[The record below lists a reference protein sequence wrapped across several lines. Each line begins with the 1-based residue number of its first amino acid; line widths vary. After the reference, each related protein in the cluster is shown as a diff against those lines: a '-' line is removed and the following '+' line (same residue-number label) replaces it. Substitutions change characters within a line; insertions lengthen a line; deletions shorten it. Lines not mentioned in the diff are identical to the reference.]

1 MGICIQS
8 AGLLTS
14 VQDRGRFGHQKDGL
28 SPAGAMD
35 LYSMRLANLLLDNE
49 LDEAVLE
56 TTFIGP
62 ELVFTESNYFAVTG
76 APMELHLNG
85 SPVPMGAAL
94 YAAAGSILTCGSVK
108 AGCRSYIAFAGG
120 MDVPVLDGSKSTL
133 LRNAIGGWQGR
144 KLKTGD
150 EIGFIHP
157 VVHLENAAVRYLPQ
171 SIENKPII
179 LRVIEGPQNDRFTQD
194 GLDTFYETE
203 YEVSQE
209 CDRMGSRLTGNKIEH
224 QTDGNIISDGIAL
237 GAIQVPT
244 SGLPIIMLSER
255 QSMGGYTKIAN
266 VISVDLPRIAQAI
279 PGTKVRFQK
288 VRVEEAEQLWMN
300 ELKQYEQIR
309 KHFEK
314 EHQKAFYFQE
324 KEHLI
329 SFGHRGMAV

>member
-120 MDVPVLDGSKSTL
+120 LDVPVLDGSKSTL

-157 VVHLENAAVRYLPQ
+157 VVHLENAEVRYLPQ

-324 KEHLI
+324 NEHLI

>member
-1 MGICIQS
+1 MGICIQN

-35 LYSMRLANLLLDNE
+35 LYSMRLANLLVDNP

-56 TTFIGP
+56 TTYIGP
-62 ELVFTESNYFAVTG
+62 ELHFTEANYFSVTG
-76 APMELHLNG
+76 APMDLHLNG

-94 YAAAGSILTCGSVK
+94 YAAAGSILTCGAVK

-120 MDVPVLDGSKSTL
+120 LDVPVMDGSKSTL
-133 LRNAIGGWQGR
+133 LRNTIGGWNGR
-144 KLKTGD
+144 KLKVGD
-150 EIGFIHP
+150 EIGFVHP
-157 VVHLENAAVRYLPQ
+157 LKHLENAAVRYLPQ
-171 SIENKPII
+171 NIENKAIT
-179 LRVIEGPQNDRFTQD
+179 LRVIEGPQEDRFTQE
-194 GLDTFYETE
+194 GLDTFYGSE
-203 YEVSQE
+203 YEVTQE
-209 CDRMGSRLTGNKIEH
+209 CDRMGSRLTGARIEH

-266 VISVDLPRIAQAI
+266 VISIDLPRIAQAV

-288 VRVEEAEQLWMN
+288 VRVEAAEELWKK
-300 ELKQYEQIR
+300 ELEQYETIR
-309 KHFEK
+309 RHFHK
-314 EHQKAFYFQE
+314 EHQKKFYFQE
-324 KEHLI
+324 KGHSTL
-329 SFGHRGMAV
+329 FGHRGMEV

>member
-120 MDVPVLDGSKSTL
+120 LDVPVLDGSKSTL

-324 KEHLI
+324 NEHLI